1 MQNEKRMYLKFID
14 RGTAMQIQQAASG
27 APSGTTYK
35 ASFYDFSDDTA
46 FFAESEALYKDFEAC
61 GENTL
66 FNITFGRGDDMYM
79 FTGRAKRAVL
89 NRGSYLTLIE
99 QWSDI
104 LFQSRRSDDRNE
116 MRVSVR
122 FYGLSEENMKNGVF
136 QKSDEQAEFTAETFD
151 ISAGGLCMVSNEYLD
166 SKHEPY
172 FLAEFTLNGGKSE
185 FLLPVRLIRK
195 GNCPQTALY
204 RYDYGLL
211 FVYDRCQEEKG
222 RLSAALTDTVFREK
236 LSKLNRF

>member
-1 MQNEKRMYLKFID
+1 MQSEKRMYLKFID
-14 RGTAMQIQQAASG
+14 RGTAMRIQRTAAG
-27 APSGTTYK
+27 EPSGTVYK
-35 ASFYDFSDDTA
+35 ASFYDFSADTA
-46 FFAESEALYKDFEAC
+46 FFAESEALYGDFESY
-61 GENTL
+61 GENAL
-66 FNITFGRGDDMYM
+66 LNITFARGDDMYT
-79 FTGRAKRAVL
+79 FTGRAKRALL
-89 NRGSYLTLIE
+89 NRGAHLTLIE

-104 LFQSRRSDDRNE
+104 MFQSRRSDDRNE

-122 FYGLSEENMKNGVF
+122 FYGLSAEDLKNGVF
-136 QKSDEQAEFTAETFD
+136 QKRDELPEFAAATFD

-166 SKHEPY
+166 SKYEPY
-172 FLAEFTLNGGKSE
+172 FLAEFMLNSGKNE

-211 FVYDRCQEEKG
+211 FMYENCLEEKG
-222 RLSAALTDTVFREK
+222 RLSAALTDAVFRDK